1 MDINL
6 IISVGTNV
14 ILLAYF
20 FGKLRG
26 EITALKNMV
35 DFRLDRVERK
45 VEETNHVKERLSH
58 QEEKNS
64 SAHKRIDELRSD
76 VEGLKAKI

>member
-1 MDINL
+1 MDMSLLFNLAINA
-6 IISVGTNV
+6 V
-14 ILLAYF
+14 LLAFF
-20 FGKLRG
+20 FGKLRA
-26 EITALKNMV
+26 EITALKEMM